1 VALKHLLSANG
12 HTTIKLEVGVLLM
25 GSSVVESRFG
35 DGGAEAFPDTIF
47 VNTPHLIDTLV
58 DFLVEGVASEQ
69 GGGDKPESDVL
80 TSQFKNGCN
89 KD

>member
-1 VALKHLLSANG
+1 
-12 HTTIKLEVGVLLM
+12 
-25 GSSVVESRFG
+25 
-35 DGGAEAFPDTIF
+35 

-80 TSQFKNGCN
+80 TSQFKNGYN